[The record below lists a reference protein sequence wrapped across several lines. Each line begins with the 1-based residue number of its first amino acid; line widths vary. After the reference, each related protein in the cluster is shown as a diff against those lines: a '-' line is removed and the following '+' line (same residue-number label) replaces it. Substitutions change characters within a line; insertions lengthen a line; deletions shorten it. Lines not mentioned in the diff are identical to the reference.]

1 MSAVDWGLVVFT
13 FTVRRYGLP
22 CIISI
27 KTVVASSHCSALNR
41 AFKYGGAHWEEVGY
55 CPSAGAEVVG
65 NGVVCW
71 FELVD
76 NG

>member
-1 MSAVDWGLVVFT
+1 MFT
-13 FTVRRYGLP
+13 FTVRRWGLP
-22 CIISI
+22 GKISI
-27 KTVVASSHCSALNR
+27 KTVVASSHSSALNR
-41 AFKYGGAHWEEVGY
+41 AFKYDGEHWEEVGH